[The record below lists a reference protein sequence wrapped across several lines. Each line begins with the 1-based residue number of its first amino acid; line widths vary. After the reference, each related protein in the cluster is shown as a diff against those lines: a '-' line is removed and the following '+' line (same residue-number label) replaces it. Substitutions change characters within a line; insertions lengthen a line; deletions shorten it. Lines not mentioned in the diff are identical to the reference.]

1 MRLRDR
7 ELDKNPVFI
16 SDLVLDNAT
25 LRMVIGHVTF
35 ACIDNVSGNHV
46 LNEGKLKAFGVKIMK
61 KYVDAATEQEKVPKE
76 LQALFSLQSLVT
88 RLEHPNKLLHSIFD
102 VLYEV
107 DIISEVSYHR
117 RMKKQICIPTS
128 NITDTIQICF
138 RTRGATFWVIFKKHQ
153 VLN

>member
-1 MRLRDR
+1 MTLQCQLYLYLSEIKKVLEIERQRD
-7 ELDKNPVFI
+7 LDKNPVFI

-107 DIISEVSYHR
+107 DIISEVS
-117 RMKKQICIPTS
+117 IP
-128 NITDTIQICF
+128 
-138 RTRGATFWVIFKKHQ
+138 
-153 VLN
+153 